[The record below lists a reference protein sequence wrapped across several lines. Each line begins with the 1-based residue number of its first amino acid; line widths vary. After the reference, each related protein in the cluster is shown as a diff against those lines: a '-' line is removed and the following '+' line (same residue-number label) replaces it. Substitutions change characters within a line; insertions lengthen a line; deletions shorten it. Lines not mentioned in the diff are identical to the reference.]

1 MLAEMCI
8 ENSIFLQSRSSYHS
22 QKQVR
27 VCPPQD
33 DWHNRWGHYK
43 VLLDDILRDF
53 HQAMEARGNSA
64 GGHKLN
70 DKLSCVRLW
79 MCLRREVF
87 QRACGEAEETQCES
101 IESIESKS
109 SVIWVLWRLFRAVVS
124 SMSSI
129 CVWKK
134 YLYFIR
140 NVSESNL
147 NGSFSEQS
155 FNFPTIW
162 LVGSKRTWDPTMKM
176 LSESSVIAGFMEKQ
190 MAFRYDWPMVG
201 KSNNFRESTDL

>member
-1 MLAEMCI
+1 MCI

-70 DKLSCVRLW
+70 DTLGCVRLG

-129 CVWKK
+129 CVWKNIFI
-134 YLYFIR
+134 FIR

-147 NGSFSEQS
+147 NG
-155 FNFPTIW
+155 P
-162 LVGSKRTWDPTMKM
+162 
-176 LSESSVIAGFMEKQ
+176 
-190 MAFRYDWPMVG
+190 FRNKNSTFLLYDWLNENDHEN
-201 KSNNFRESTDL
+201 K